1 MPTQQRKSVLV
12 VDDDEHAL
20 IFLEASLENEGYDT
34 TTAWSAQEA
43 LELLRSRRFDLLLV
57 DDYLPDCR
65 GGLLAQIERM
75 GVRSPMIAMQASP
88 PSVDAMVQLASR
100 GVCDV
105 VCKWRLRELSEAVQS
120 CLSGTA
126 LCRLCG

>member
-1 MPTQQRKSVLV
+1 MQIQERKTILV
-12 VDDDEHAL
+12 IDDDEHAL

-43 LELLRSRRFDLLLV
+43 LELLRARRFDLILV

-65 GGLLAQIERM
+65 GGLLAQLERM
-75 GVRSPMIAMQASP
+75 GVRSPVIAMQATP
-88 PSVDAMVQLASR
+88 PSVDAMVHMAFLGA
-100 GVCDV
+100 CDV

-120 CLSGTA
+120 CLSGTTS
-126 LCRLCG
+126 CRLCG